1 MKPYR
6 RNISVVTAFLLIFAI
21 GATMALDYKDKVS
34 EPLMGRYN
42 FNDSTDQRFSNF
54 NTVLIRSGYDDFL
67 VSIVEDAIENKS

>member
-1 MKPYR
+1 
-6 RNISVVTAFLLIFAI
+6 
-21 GATMALDYKDKVS
+21 MALDYKDKVS

-67 VSIVEDAIENKS
+67 VSIVEVAIENK